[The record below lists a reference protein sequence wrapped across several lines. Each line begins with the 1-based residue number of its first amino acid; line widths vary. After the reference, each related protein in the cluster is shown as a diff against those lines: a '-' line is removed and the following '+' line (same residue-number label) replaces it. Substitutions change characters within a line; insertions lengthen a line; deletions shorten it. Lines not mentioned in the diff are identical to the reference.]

1 MLNLIRIIRKLVAV
15 SISQRE
21 AKLAKLKQANVDMH
35 EEFRKRQQQ
44 LNEERLAKGIKY
56 TNQKVAL
63 QSELDELN
71 KFKNI

>member
-1 MLNLIRIIRKLVAV
+1 MINLIRIIRKLVAV

-21 AKLAKLKQANVDMH
+21 AKLAKLKQANGDMH
-35 EEFRKRQQQ
+35 EQFRKRQQQ
-44 LNEERLAKGIKY
+44 LNEERLAKDIKY